1 LRTLFLKI
9 FLSFW
14 LAMVLVSAVL
24 IASIIATQSQFRDMR
39 AEEFDRTLMPLM
51 AARAADIL
59 DDHGMGALAD
69 FLSSLQTT
77 LHWQAYL
84 FDDEGKEILSQQA
97 PPEADAMAQSVLQS
111 AGTEIHTSHGTKFAA
126 TRTTGSTGTHYVL
139 VIGTHVETVADVLRA
154 PMEIQIIRAM
164 LVLAIAGLICY
175 WLARYITAPVLHLRK
190 ATHRLAL
197 GNLSA
202 RVGNADG
209 NRNDELAELSRDF
222 DHMAEQIESL
232 INSQQRLLADISHEL
247 RSPLARLTVALGLT
261 RLYASAE
268 CKAGLDRIEL
278 EAGRLNTLIGSL
290 LRLARLEGGSAVLE
304 KEPVALNRVVT
315 DVASDAEFEAQ
326 GRKRHV
332 RITRTDAC
340 TIPGNEE
347 LLRSAIENVVRN
359 AVNYT
364 PEGTE
369 VQVSLRK
376 IAQNGHSAAVVSVR
390 DHGTGVPEAA
400 LQEIFQPFYRVG
412 DARDRFSGGSGLGL
426 SITERAVRLHGG
438 TVRAENCTDGGL
450 LIELQLPCVSD
461 ANGEKQ
467 ERIMRAERRE
477 R

>member
-24 IASIIATQSQFRDMR
+24 VASVITTQSQFRDMR
-39 AEEFDRTLMPLM
+39 AAEFDRTLMPLM

-69 FLSSLQTT
+69 FLTSLQTT

-84 FDDEGKEILSQQA
+84 FDDEGKEILSQPA
-97 PPEADAMAQSVLQS
+97 PPEADAMAQSALQS
-111 AGTEIHTSHGTKFAA
+111 PNTQILTSHGTKFAA

-139 VIGTHVETVADVLRA
+139 VIGTHVESVADVLRA
-154 PMEIQIIRAM
+154 PVQIQIIRAA
-164 LVLAIAGLICY
+164 LVLVIAGVICF
-175 WLARYITAPVLHLRK
+175 WLARYITAPVIHLRT

-202 RVGNADG
+202 RVGAAAG
-209 NRNDELAELSRDF
+209 NRNDELSELSRDF

-261 RLYASAE
+261 RLHASPE
-268 CKAGLDRIEL
+268 CEAGLDRIEL
-278 EAGRLNTLIGSL
+278 EAGRLNSLIGSL

-304 KEPVALNRVVT
+304 SEPVTLDRVVQE
-315 DVASDAEFEAQ
+315 VAADADFEAQ
-326 GRKRHV
+326 SRKRHV
-332 RITRTDAC
+332 RVTSNDAC
-340 TIPGNEE
+340 TIPGNKE

-369 VQVSLRK
+369 VQISLQK
-376 IAQNGHSAAVVSVR
+376 VATNGHSTALVSVR
-390 DHGTGVPEAA
+390 DHGHGVPSEA
-400 LQEIFQPFYRVG
+400 LGDIFLPFYRVG

-426 SITERAVRLHGG
+426 SITDRAVRLHGG
-438 TVRAENCTDGGL
+438 SVHAENCKDGGL
-450 LIELQLPCVSD
+450 RIELRLPC
-461 ANGEKQ
+461 ATKPNMEPQ
-467 ERIMRAERRE
+467 EQIAK
-477 R
+477 

>member
-24 IASIIATQSQFRDMR
+24 IASIISSQSQFRDMR

-69 FLSSLQTT
+69 FLTSLQTT

-84 FDDEGKEILSQQA
+84 FDDEGKEILSQPA
-97 PPEADAMAQSVLQS
+97 PPEADAMAQSALQS
-111 AGTEIHTSHGTKFAA
+111 PSTEIMTSHGTKFAA

-139 VIGTHVETVADVLRA
+139 VIGTHVESFADVLRA
-154 PMEIQIIRAM
+154 PLEIQIIRAA
-164 LVLAIAGLICY
+164 LVLVIAGVICF
-175 WLARYITAPVLHLRK
+175 WLARYITAPVLHLRA
-190 ATHRLAL
+190 ATHRLAM

-202 RVGNADG
+202 RVGSADG

-261 RLYASAE
+261 RLHANPESN
-268 CKAGLDRIEL
+268 AGLDRIEL

-304 KEPVALNRVVT
+304 SEPVTLDRVVQ
-315 DVASDAEFEAQ
+315 DVAADADFEAQ
-326 GRKRHV
+326 SRKRHV

-340 TIPGNEE
+340 TIPGNKE

-369 VQVSLRK
+369 VQISLRK
-376 IAQNGHSAAVVSVR
+376 VPSNGNSSAVVSVR
-390 DHGTGVPEAA
+390 DHGHGVPEDS
-400 LQEIFQPFYRVG
+400 LSDIFLPFYRVG

-450 LIELQLPCVSD
+450 LIELQLPCV
-461 ANGEKQ
+461 AKPKTGPAATAAK
-467 ERIMRAERRE
+467 
-477 R
+477 

>member
-1 LRTLFLKI
+1 VRTLFLKI

-24 IASIIATQSQFRDMR
+24 VASIISSQSQFRDIR

-59 DDHGMGALAD
+59 DDHGMSALAE
-69 FLSSLQTT
+69 FLTSLQTT

-84 FDDEGKEILSQQA
+84 FDDEGQEILAQAA
-97 PPEADAMAQSVLQS
+97 PPEADAMAQAALQS
-111 AGTEIHTSHGTKFAA
+111 VGTRTLTSNGTKFAA

-139 VIGTHVETVADVLRA
+139 VIGTRVESFADVLRA
-154 PMEIQIIRAM
+154 PVEIQIIRGA
-164 LVLAIAGLICY
+164 LVLAIAGVICF
-175 WLARYITAPVLHLRK
+175 WLARYITAPVLHLRA
-190 ATHRLAL
+190 ATHRLAM

-202 RVGNADG
+202 RVGSADG

-232 INSQQRLLADISHEL
+232 ISSQQRLLADISHEL

-261 RLYASAE
+261 RLHASPE
-268 CKAGLDRIEL
+268 SNAGLDRIEL

-304 KEPVALNRVVT
+304 SEPVTLDRVVQ
-315 DVASDAEFEAQ
+315 DVAADADFEAQ
-326 GRKRHV
+326 SRKRHV

-340 TIPGNEE
+340 TIPGNKE

-364 PEGTE
+364 PEGSE
-369 VQVSLRK
+369 VQISLRK
-376 IAQNGHSAAVVSVR
+376 VPSNGNSAAVVSVR
-390 DHGTGVPEAA
+390 DHGHGVPEES
-400 LQEIFQPFYRVG
+400 LRDIFLPFYRVG

-438 TVRAENCTDGGL
+438 TVRAENCADGGL
-450 LIELQLPCVSD
+450 RIELQLPCAS
-461 ANGEKQ
+461 KP
-467 ERIMRAERRE
+467 
-477 R
+477 